1 MIKRYY
7 ICSINHKKQI
17 EMRKS
22 NYVSVGK
29 NIYRDGSSYRV
40 RVSVNGERQSRNCS
54 SKREAVKVRNEMIS
68 ER

>member
-1 MIKRYY
+1 
-7 ICSINHKKQI
+7 
-17 EMRKS
+17 MRKS